1 VNNISHKEREIIRDL
16 QRNPRKQRLQLHRKS
31 TGGCVR
37 LAPSSAHHTPSSP
50 SYSSSLNSGLT
61 RLSTLM
67 VGAQQVG
74 EDARLSRI
82 D

>member
-1 VNNISHKEREIIRDL
+1 MLGLHK
-16 QRNPRKQRLQLHRKS
+16 QS

-37 LAPSSAHHTPSSP
+37 LAPSSGHHTPSS
-50 SYSSSLNSGLT
+50 SSSSSLNSGLA
-61 RLSTLM
+61 RVSTLM

-82 D
+82 G